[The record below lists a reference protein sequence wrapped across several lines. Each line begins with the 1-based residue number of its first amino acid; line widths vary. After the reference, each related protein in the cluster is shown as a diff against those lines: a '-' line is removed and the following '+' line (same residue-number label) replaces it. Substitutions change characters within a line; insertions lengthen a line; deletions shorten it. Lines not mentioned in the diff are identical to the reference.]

1 MRITLLN
8 VKSKRKECI
17 NKDFMG
23 GFGWAFNAGN
33 SLGAK
38 IINFLKKRGEAL
50 PIMSFGYL
58 AAIFASDGHEV
69 SFAANIIPNSDLVI
83 MSSSMVDYGF
93 EIDLAKHIK
102 KKGIKLGFIGPFSG
116 FLPELFLDACDF
128 IIKGEPEQA
137 AMDISSGGIK
147 KGLIESPAVENLD
160 SLPFPHWDIFPV
172 KDYSYA
178 PVLWEKPFLPVLSS
192 RGCVNKCNYC
202 PYVISYKYRAR
213 SVANVVAEIKYLKER
228 FGIKGMIFR
237 DPLFSLKKDF
247 VINLCESI
255 LKEKLRL
262 KWVCETKVDLLD
274 KGLLDIMHEAGLRV
288 LNTGIE
294 STNIDSLKNLGRLQP
309 ENIKQ
314 EEIIRYCD
322 KLGIKVTAFYM
333 LGLPEDTAGG
343 IENTIR
349 YAKLLNTNVAQ
360 FFIHTP
366 FPGTEYFN
374 NMKKEISEKDWH
386 KFDCYHPV
394 LKHKNITNDE
404 LLKLKEL
411 AFTSY
416 YFRLKYLLK
425 FIQRNLRDFF
435 Y

>member
-1 MRITLLN
+1 MKITLLS

-38 IINFLKKRGEAL
+38 LINFLKKRGEAL

-58 AAIFASDGHEV
+58 AAIFASDGHKV
-69 SFAANIIPNSDLVI
+69 SCATNIIPDSDLVI
-83 MSSSMVDYGF
+83 MSSSMVDYDF
-93 EIDLAKHIK
+93 EIALAKRIK
-102 KKGIKLGFIGPFSG
+102 KKGIKVGFIGPFAG
-116 FLPELFLDACDF
+116 FLPELFLGACDF

-137 AMDISSGGIK
+137 AIDISSGEIK
-147 KGLIESPAVENLD
+147 EGVIESPAVENLD
-160 SLPFPHWDIFPV
+160 SLPFPRWDIFPV

-202 PYVISYKYRAR
+202 PYVISYKYRDR
-213 SVANVVAEIKYLKER
+213 SVNNVVAEIRHLKER
-228 FGIKGMIFR
+228 FGVKGMIFR

-262 KWVCETKVDLLD
+262 KWVCETKLDLLD
-274 KGLLDIMHEAGLRV
+274 KGLLDVMHEAGLQV

-294 STNIDSLKNLGRLQP
+294 STNIDSLKSLGRSQS

-314 EEIIRYCD
+314 KEIINYCD

-333 LGLPEDTAGG
+333 LGLPGDTVEGVG
-343 IENTIR
+343 DTIR

-374 NMKKEISEKDWH
+374 NVRKEIFEEDWH

-404 LLKLKEL
+404 LLKLKEF

-416 YFRLKYLLK
+416 YFRPRYIIK
-425 FIQRNLRDFF
+425 FIQRNLKGVL